1 VNDWSEQDK
10 KIAAIT
16 LFVEDLAAA
25 KRFYLE
31 VFDLPVYFEDENS
44 AVFRFGDTLI
54 NLLDIGQA
62 NNLIEP
68 AAVASRAAE
77 SRMQFTIAVEI

>member
-1 VNDWSEQDK
+1 VSSWSEQAK
-10 KIAAIT
+10 KIGAIT

-31 VFDLPVYFEDENS
+31 VFDLPVHFENRNS

-54 NLLDIGQA
+54 NLLSIAAADD
-62 NNLIEP
+62 LIQP
-68 AAVASRAAE
+68 AAVANRERGRACSSR
-77 SRMQFTIAVEI
+77 